1 MFSRYID
8 SLGYIYR
15 KKLPI
20 YLNKKGNHVVYYP
33 CSKCNLM
40 QNFIFE
46 LKTFK
51 VKEDKVHTCN
61 LTDHLPNKKDST
73 MNQLDQK
80 EVEELLRLVIFLK
93 YLFFYYLLQGF
104 NANCQTSLWSFVPKK
119 NLFLAKL
126 SWIQTHVSRFKNK
139 NVSFAINREF
149 FRNFRMENRLI
160 FYYQFF
166 LLFFI

>member
-1 MFSRYID
+1 MNLNEEKKPQEHTSKDSSISHEHLGFDQQSEKEPDFTIEDSEKQTEFVIAENIDDLPKRYID

-20 YLNKKGNHVVYYP
+20 YLNKKGNHVVYYL

-104 NANCQTSLWSFVPKK
+104 NANCQTSL
-119 NLFLAKL
+119 
-126 SWIQTHVSRFKNK
+126 
-139 NVSFAINREF
+139 
-149 FRNFRMENRLI
+149 
-160 FYYQFF
+160 
-166 LLFFI
+166 